1 MDVKIR
7 RLLFNFLLEAIVYSL
22 LLVVYFLTV
31 LRYLGQPLN
40 ELFHLSPLFYAGATL
55 LLIVAQAVVL
65 ESVTSLLLKWLGLDT
80 AEK

>member
-1 MDVKIR
+1 VDVKIR

>member
-1 MDVKIR
+1 MDLKIK
-7 RLLFNFLLEAIVYSL
+7 RLLLNFLLEAIVYSL

-40 ELFHLSPLFYAGATL
+40 ELFHLSPIFYAGATL

-65 ESVTSLLLKWLGLDT
+65 ESITSLLLKWLGLDT

>member
-7 RLLFNFLLEAIVYSL
+7 RLLFNFLLEAFVYSL
-22 LLVVYFLTV
+22 LLAVYFLTV

-65 ESVTSLLLKWLGLDT
+65 ESVTLLLLKWLGLDI
-80 AEK
+80 AEQ